1 MRFANLDISKHPGFL
16 AAQRH
21 YENLEPEDGPEREK
35 SFKDKIDCASLTK
48 VGLIKKILLERLKYE
63 KVEYLLECVED
74 ACDENE
80 WKDFVK
86 QEIESILD
94 N

>member
-1 MRFANLDISKHPGFL
+1 MGFANLDVSKSIGFL
-16 AAQRH
+16 SAQRH
-21 YENLEPEDGPEREK
+21 YENLEPAEGPARERTLKEK
-35 SFKDKIDCASLTK
+35 INCTSLTK
-48 VGLIKKILLERLKYE
+48 VGLIKKALLERLRYE

-74 ACDENE
+74 ACDEDE

>member
-1 MRFANLDISKHPGFL
+1 MK
-16 AAQRH
+16 
-21 YENLEPEDGPEREK
+21 EK
-35 SFKDKIDCASLTK
+35 INCTSLTK
-48 VGLIKKILLERLKYE
+48 VGLIKKALLERLRYE

-74 ACDENE
+74 TCDEDE